1 MSGVLR
7 KLHRNDVCERE
18 INASF
23 VELLRDKSHWLP
35 EANGLRQRLLEVIGL
50 SQRRLEANGF
60 HATVGEAKLK
70 NKGLTYDFALNIWYA
85 FDDDPSLC
93 LVSII
98 TSSHMNKTRSLIR
111 SAKPL
116 A

>member
-7 KLHRNDVCERE
+7 KLYRNDVCERE

-35 EANGLRQRLLEVIGL
+35 DANGLRQRLLEVIGL
-50 SQRRLEANGF
+50 IQRLLEANGF

-70 NKGLTYDFALNIWYA
+70 NTRFNIIGSSSSKVLLTTF
-85 FDDDPSLC
+85 
-93 LVSII
+93 
-98 TSSHMNKTRSLIR
+98 H
-111 SAKPL
+111 
-116 A
+116 